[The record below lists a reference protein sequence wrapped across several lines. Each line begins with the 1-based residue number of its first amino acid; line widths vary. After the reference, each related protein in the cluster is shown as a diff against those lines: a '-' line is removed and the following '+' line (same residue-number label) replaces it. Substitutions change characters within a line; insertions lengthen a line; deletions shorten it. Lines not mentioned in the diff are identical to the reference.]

1 MTAVQHNGA
10 VELRITDYQRK
21 RLAKGYSIPILKEGN
36 WYKISCKNKNRVDK
50 IKKKIAELRLQLT
63 KERGSKG

>member
-36 WYKISCKNKNRVDK
+36 
-50 IKKKIAELRLQLT
+50 
-63 KERGSKG
+63 